1 MQLATTHST
10 TVVTPKKEIFKFFIK
25 QFKQFQK
32 SLIEGFTHRND
43 LQVRQFVNGSD
54 MMWYAF
60 DPTTGQCVYADSE
73 AELRIWI
80 EQNYQGK

>member
-1 MQLATTHST
+1 MQLTTTHPTITAAPNKETLKSF
-10 TVVTPKKEIFKFFIK
+10 VDQLKKL
-25 QFKQFQK
+25 QK
-32 SLIEGFTHRND
+32 SLVEAFAHRNE

-73 AELRIWI
+73 AELRLWI

>member
-1 MQLATTHST
+1 MQLTTTQPT
-10 TVVTPKKEIFKFFIK
+10 TVVAPKKETLKSFVDPLKK
-25 QFKQFQK
+25 FQK
-32 SLIEGFTHRND
+32 ALIEAFAHRNE
-43 LQVRQFVNGSD
+43 LQAHQFVNGSD

-80 EQNYQGK
+80 EENYQGK